1 MRYAPGAY
9 CSLSN
14 LPQGEPLKKP
24 LRLTIPLLLLCA
36 MVLSSC
42 AAFEAFGDE
51 LTRAFKGVPATMT
64 TYTQSGQM
72 VDQVHGESFRISRDE
87 RFDSEASDGSSNKDS
102 SVLLISLGDNHIS
115 HVGSSMVLAQD
126 GLVDIS
132 KEFGD
137 QVSFENHDPGMPWL
151 NDLKEYMRNNWKGK
165 GKTIL
170 IRSQDGTPIAVYQ
183 GDQVEI
189 RETDVPKSTWFEV
202 DHKYLFVYRSD
213 YTVYDNE
220 LLS

>member
-1 MRYAPGAY
+1 MGK
-9 CSLSN
+9 S
-14 LPQGEPLKKP
+14 
-24 LRLTIPLLLLCA
+24 LRLSVPLLLLCSLI
-36 MVLSSC
+36 LSSC
-42 AAFEAFGDE
+42 AALEAFGDE
-51 LTRAFKGVPATMT
+51 LTRAFKGVPASMR
-64 TYTQSGQM
+64 TYTQEGQL
-72 VDQVHGESFRISRDE
+72 VDEVHGKSFRISRDE

-102 SVLLISLGDNHIS
+102 SVLLISLGDNHVS
-115 HVGSSMVLAQD
+115 HVGSSMILAQD

-132 KEFGD
+132 EEFGD
-137 QVSFENHDPGMPWL
+137 KVSFKNHDPGMPWL
-151 NDLKEYMRNNWKGK
+151 NDLLEYSRNLMKGK

-183 GDQVEI
+183 GEQVEI

-202 DHKYLFVYRSD
+202 DHKYLFVYRTD